1 MWIHFSKWFPSRSY
15 CSLFCFLMLYIYI
28 YTVRVCIY
36 TPSNS
41 QSMDFHPIH
50 PYYLYSLKETKQK
63 IVSLVSTIIVATKY
77 LNLTFY
83 VLSLDLS
90 ALSSR
95 PTLSYN
101 KCNRMYLHF
110 ISKRGVPET

>member
-1 MWIHFSKWFPSRSY
+1 MVSFSVI
-15 CSLFCFLMLYIYI
+15 LFVILLPNVIYI

-77 LNLTFY
+77 LNPSEQIYYYFLC
-83 VLSLDLS
+83 LES
-90 ALSSR
+90 
-95 PTLSYN
+95 
-101 KCNRMYLHF
+101 
-110 ISKRGVPET
+110 